1 MSVVMMFGAGA
12 LVGLVTLTV
21 IFLVTLLVEKPVTWE
36 TREPEE
42 TEETEAPDA
51 QRRDRSVL

>member
-21 IFLVTLLVEKPVTWE
+21 IFLVTLLVEKPVT
-36 TREPEE
+36 REP
-42 TEETEAPDA
+42 EETEAPDA

>member
-12 LVGLVTLTV
+12 LVGLVALTV
-21 IFLVTLLVEKPVTWE
+21 VFLVTLLTEKPLTWE
-36 TREPEE
+36 S
-42 TEETEAPDA
+42 EETEAPDA

>member
-42 TEETEAPDA
+42 TEAPDT